1 MPFDRSAK
9 KENAMPQFKV
19 IGSVDPFLHVSLKLG
34 EKIYAESDAMVT
46 MDVTLELKGKM
57 QGGLM
62 SALAR
67 RFANDESFFMQ
78 SIEATGGDGETLLS
92 PNIPGDIEV
101 LEVGTQQYYLNDG
114 AFLAATDGIEIQVRT
129 QGIGQALLGG
139 TGGFFIMQTVGR
151 GTLAV
156 AGFGTIFGLDI
167 TPGNDV
173 VIDNFHV
180 VAWNSQLSYNIST
193 STAKSGGFLAGLVSS
208 VTGGEGIVNRFSGSG
223 KVYVCSRNRSG
234 FLGWIGSKINKS
246 R

>member
-1 MPFDRSAK
+1 MPD
-9 KENAMPQFKV
+9 FKV
-19 IGSVDPFLHVSLKLG
+19 IGSIDPFLHVTLRRG
-34 EKIYAESDAMVT
+34 ERIYAESDAMVT
-46 MDVTLELKGKM
+46 MDATLELKGKM

-62 SALAR
+62 SAIAR
-67 RFANDESFFMQ
+67 RLANDESFFMQ

-101 LEVGTQQYYLNDG
+101 LEVGLQQYLLNDG
-114 AFLAATDGIEIQVRT
+114 AFLAATDAVEIKVRT

-139 TGGFFIMQTVGR
+139 TGGFFIMETSGR

-156 AGFGTIFGLDI
+156 SGFGTIFALDI

-173 VIDNFHV
+173 IIDNYHV
-180 VAWNSQLSYNIST
+180 VAWDGRLRYSITTST
-193 STAKSGGFLAGLVSS
+193 SKSGFLAGLVGSI
-208 VTGGEGIVNRFSGSG
+208 TTGEGIVNRFSGSG

-234 FLGWIGSKINKS
+234 FLGWIANTLKINKS

>member
-1 MPFDRSAK
+1 
-9 KENAMPQFKV
+9 MPQFQIV
-19 IGSVDPFLHVSLKLG
+19 GSVDPFLHVSLMRG

-46 MDVTLELKGKM
+46 MDATLELKGKM

-101 LEVGTQQYYLNDG
+101 LEVGSQQYYLNDG
-114 AFLAATDGIEIQVRT
+114 AFLAATDAVEIQVRT

-139 TGGFFIMQTVGR
+139 TGGFFIMQTAGR

-156 AGFGTIFGLDI
+156 SGFGSIFGLDVN
-167 TPGNDV
+167 PGNDV
-173 VIDNFHV
+173 IIDNFHV
-180 VAWNSQLSYNIST
+180 VAWDSRLNYNIST
-193 STAKSGGFLAGLVSS
+193 STAKSGFLAGLVSS
-208 VTGGEGIVNRFSGSG
+208 VTSGEGIVNRFSGQG

-234 FLGWIGSKINKS
+234 FLGWIASKINKS

>member
-1 MPFDRSAK
+1 
-9 KENAMPQFKV
+9 MPQFQV
-19 IGSVDPFLHVSLKLG
+19 IGSVDPFLHVTLKRG

-46 MDVTLELKGKM
+46 MDSTLELKGKM
-57 QGGLM
+57 QGGLV

-92 PNIPGDIEV
+92 PNIPGDIEI
-101 LEVGTQQYYLNDG
+101 LEVGAQQYYLNDG
-114 AFLAATDGIEIQVRT
+114 AFLAATDAVDIQVRT

-139 TGGFFIMQTVGR
+139 TGGFFIMQTAGR

-156 AGFGTIFGLDI
+156 SGFGSIFGLDVNL
-167 TPGNDV
+167 GNDV
-173 VIDNFHV
+173 IVDNFHV
-180 VAWNSQLSYNIST
+180 VAWDSRLNYNIST
-193 STAKSGGFLAGLVSS
+193 STAKSSGFLAGLVGS
-208 VTGGEGIVNRFSGSG
+208 VTSGEGIVNRFSGSG

-234 FLGWIGSKINKS
+234 FLGWIASKINKS

>member
-1 MPFDRSAK
+1 
-9 KENAMPQFKV
+9 MPQFKV
-19 IGSVDPFLHVSLKLG
+19 VGEVDPFLHVTLTRG

-46 MDVTLELKGKM
+46 MDTTLELKGKM
-57 QGGLM
+57 QGGMM

-78 SIEATGGDGETLLS
+78 SIEATTGNGETLLS

-101 LEVGTQQYYLNDG
+101 LEIGSQQYYMNDG
-114 AFLAATDGIEIQVRT
+114 AFLAASDTVEIQVKT

-139 TGGFFIMQTVGR
+139 TGGFFIMQTSGH

-156 AGFGTIFGLDI
+156 SGFGSIFGLDI
-167 TPGNDV
+167 NPGNEV
-173 VIDNFHV
+173 IIDNFHV
-180 VAWNSQLSYNIST
+180 VAWDSRLNYNIST
-193 STAKSGGFLAGLVSS
+193 STAKSSGFLAGLISS
-208 VTGGEGIVNRFSGSG
+208 VTSGEGIVNRFSGSG

-234 FLGWIGSKINKS
+234 FLGWIASKINKG

>member
-1 MPFDRSAK
+1 
-9 KENAMPQFKV
+9 MPQFQIV
-19 IGSVDPFLHVSLKLG
+19 GSVDPFLHVSLMRG

-46 MDVTLELKGKM
+46 MDATLELKGKM

-101 LEVGTQQYYLNDG
+101 LEVGSQQYYLNDG
-114 AFLAATDGIEIQVRT
+114 AFLAATDAVEIQVRT

-139 TGGFFIMQTVGR
+139 TGGFFIMQTAGR

-156 AGFGTIFGLDI
+156 SGFGSIFGLDVN
-167 TPGNDV
+167 PGNDV
-173 VIDNFHV
+173 IIDNFHV
-180 VAWNSQLSYNIST
+180 VAWDSRLNYNIST
-193 STAKSGGFLAGLVSS
+193 STAKSGFLSGLVSS
-208 VTGGEGIVNRFSGSG
+208 VTSGEGIVNRFSGQG

-234 FLGWIGSKINKS
+234 FLGWIASKINKS